1 MKKIAQF
8 KYPSRQPNRWRH
20 LTTTHTL
27 TYTLGCNKGITLD
40 ELIPSYN
47 TFCVRQAKARETY
60 ECFGLSSLWL
70 LINQKRC
77 NKFQL
82 DITTQKVVALSC
94 DYFHRMAQNRN
105 ALRNWLKKCSI
116 EVCVC
121 GYMYTFISEII
132 LQASTSVAVI
142 RYCVWEYE
150 SLCGR
155 KCLQVKMCVD
165 Y

>member
-121 GYMYTFISEII
+121 VDIGIHSYRKLFCRHQRV
-132 LQASTSVAVI
+132 LQLLDIVCESMNLYAVVSVC
-142 RYCVWEYE
+142 R
-150 SLCGR
+150 
-155 KCLQVKMCVD
+155 
-165 Y
+165 